1 MTIQSVVFIAYCY
14 TPFKSVYRQNHSKIY
29 KQPIKTYKT
38 LNFVDFPK
46 KLLQTTDKY
55 DIFKTVKTKK
65 ITTEGISMEKITEF
79 FQGLVDFIESMIQTI
94 KDLVKDIRK
103 QNDEG

>member
-1 MTIQSVVFIAYCY
+1 MAYCY
-14 TPFKSVYRQNHSKIY
+14 TPFKSVYRQNHSEIY

-65 ITTEGISMEKITEF
+65 NNNGGNF
-79 FQGLVDFIESMIQTI
+79 HG
-94 KDLVKDIRK
+94 KDYRVLP
-103 QNDEG
+103 GSC

>member
-1 MTIQSVVFIAYCY
+1 MSCCSTRSQLFC
-14 TPFKSVYRQNHSKIY
+14 KQNHAKIY

-65 ITTEGISMEKITEF
+65 ITTEGIFMEKITEF

>member
-1 MTIQSVVFIAYCY
+1 
-14 TPFKSVYRQNHSKIY
+14 
-29 KQPIKTYKT
+29 
-38 LNFVDFPK
+38 
-46 KLLQTTDKY
+46 
-55 DIFKTVKTKK
+55 
-65 ITTEGISMEKITEF
+65 MEKITEF